1 MKWSK
6 VDADK
11 VFKWRRRVSKTS
23 LPLILIY
30 CAIMMMVVMFTPV
43 GDNMGSISG
52 FTILAIILLPVI
64 TIAITSALA
73 EKILHRIGYKACEV
87 QVEIEVLETMW
98 SETLQRIALN
108 EQVADG
114 GYPDDEY
121 LEQFEF

>member
-1 MKWSK
+1 MKWLK

-11 VFKWRRRVSKTS
+11 VFKWRKRVSKTS
-23 LPLILIY
+23 LPLVLIY
-30 CAIMMMVVMFTPV
+30 CAIMMIIVAFTPV
-43 GDNMGSISG
+43 GDNIFNTSE
-52 FTILAIILLPVI
+52 FTILVIISIPVI
-64 TIAITSALA
+64 TIAVAGALA
-73 EKILHRIGYKACEV
+73 EKILHHIGYKACKI

-98 SETLQRIALN
+98 SETLQRIALR